1 MASNNNNSGGA
12 GSRRQQQGPY
22 DNVPPTQYL
31 GNNGGDYANDH
42 HHQNDPYGDAGF
54 NEYGRPESFDV
65 SYYTNADADYNTDN
79 IYMANSGHGD
89 HGGADGPSLL
99 SPDGPAPQ
107 GPMMGDLPPRR
118 RRNGKHRDSDIDSV
132 SDGGFSV
139 RSSLVRT
146 PASHGSN
153 DIDIFGAYRTNQTTG
168 IAGDDGRYASYAPST
183 ESLIHM
189 IENKKSYRPTGSVTS
204 FSRSASWV
212 SNGNGGFMDFQN
224 NDAFA
229 NNDAPYPAWSD
240 PNQIPLSKE
249 EIEDIFRDLA
259 AKLGFQQDN
268 MRNMYDAMMTMLD
281 SRASRMSPTM
291 ALLMLHADYIG
302 GDHANYRRWYF
313 SAQLDHDTPPLREQI
328 DPKQQQEMLDEEG
341 TDPKKDTPAAFVE
354 KWRAQMNAM
363 SQYERARQIA
373 LWMLIWGEAGNL
385 RYTAELLCFIFKVA
399 EDYIKSPEAQQRVEP
414 APEGEYLCNVVCPL
428 YNFLRDEGYEVVN
441 GKYLKRER
449 DHAKTIGYD
458 DVNELFWTPEGLR
471 LIKFDDKTLLM
482 DLAPHERWGRMKD
495 VSWTK
500 SFRKT
505 YKERRTMWHF
515 MTNFSRIW
523 IMHITVYWY
532 YIIYVAD
539 FLYDPYFEWHQ
550 SNADFARKENVM
562 PPLPNQDAKR
572 YTLMAC
578 GGALAPFFALIGTFA
593 EMFFVP
599 MNKGTQRALWLRVLI
614 LVIMLGADV
623 GPTFWVWGKGNDPNF
638 DFSKV
643 PLKYTSLAN
652 VKLKPKPITSPN
664 SSDLSTW
671 KVARALAIVQFIYS
685 VIFTI
690 FLSLMPPSL
699 MFKPRKKNRNGRGL
713 INRTFAGNFPPLKV
727 AARSISLCLWGA
739 IFLCKYVESYFFLAL
754 SFKDAFRWLY
764 MFRQDP
770 AKCTERYLGSNLCA
784 NQNYITLAF
793 MLLLDLIL
801 FFLDTYLWYVV
812 WNTIFSVGRSF
823 YLGVSIWT
831 PWRNVFSRLPKRIYA
846 KILATADMEVKY
858 KPKVLCSQ
866 IWNAVVISMYR
877 EHLLS
882 VDHVQK
888 LLYQQVTSDEDGKR
902 TLKPPTFFV
911 SQDDSAFN
919 QEFYP
924 SHSEAERRITFF
936 AQSLAS
942 VLPEP
947 VPVENM
953 PTFTVLTPHYSEKIL
968 MSLREIIRESDQYTR
983 VTVLE
988 YLKALHSD
996 EWDNF
1001 VKDTKILAEENS
1013 TNFGQASAYGQA
1025 FAQDAE
1031 KAESKT
1037 KTDDLPF
1044 YTIGFKSAAPEF
1056 TLRTRIWASLRSQ
1069 TLYRT
1074 ISGFMNY
1081 AKAIKLLYRVEN
1093 PEMVHLFGGNGSE
1106 RLEEELERMARRK
1119 FKFVVAMQRF
1129 LKFNKDERE
1138 AADFLLRTYPDL
1150 QIAYLEEVPA
1160 TEEGELPR
1168 IYSCLIDGHSEVG
1181 ADGRRKPYYR
1191 IQLPG
1196 NPILGDG
1203 KSDNQ
1208 NHAIVF
1214 TRGEY
1219 LQLIDANQ
1227 DNYLEECIKI
1237 RNMLG
1242 EFEEFNPPTVS
1253 PYSPAAEPQPTPVA
1267 IVGAREF
1274 IFSENVGILGDVAA
1288 GKEATFGTLTQRI
1301 MAEIGARLHYG
1312 HPDFVNFVFMTT
1324 RGGISKAQKGLHL
1337 NEDIYAGMNSFTRGG
1352 RIKHTEYFQCGKG
1365 RDLGFCST
1373 LNFITKIGTG
1383 MGEQMLSREYY
1394 WLGTQLPLDRFLTFF
1409 YAHPGFHINNIM
1421 IMSSVQLFMI
1431 CIMFIGAM
1439 KTTANL
1445 VTTDIGMDSGDY
1457 ATAIKPE
1464 QFFIKPIGDWIS
1476 RTTLAI
1482 LLVLLIAF
1490 LPLFLQM
1497 LTEQG
1502 FGRAISRLGKQFL
1515 SLSPLYEVEVT
1526 QVYFNSLM
1534 TNLAYGGARYIGTGR
1549 GFATSR
1555 LSFSTLFSRFSDSS
1569 IYFGMRLMLLLAF
1582 FSGAYWKAPILYFW
1596 ITIGAMLITPF
1607 VYNPHQFVLTD
1618 FILDYRDWLRWLGA
1632 GNSSSN
1638 PNSWISHCRL
1648 TRIRIT
1654 GYKRK
1659 RLGERTPTTG
1669 FISRAHK
1676 ANIFFTEI
1684 LLPLFMAI
1692 IMLVCYTY
1700 LHSVANAAEPDSKDK
1715 PNSTLMRILILSVA
1729 PIIINM
1735 AITIAFF
1742 FVSIGLGPCC
1752 AMCLPQFGKVIAGIV
1767 HTIAIVIYIGIF
1779 ALLWII
1785 EKWSLTNAIMGITC
1799 QVFVERAIFA
1809 ILQHLLLSREFG
1821 EDEVNVAWWTGRW
1834 YGKGMGGWAFT
1845 LVMREWL
1852 CKTIECSMF
1861 AADVLTGHLIMFFL
1875 SIFTLIPWVDKWHSA
1890 MLFWLRPSRQIRPPI
1905 YSLKQRKQRRRSA
1918 ILYGIMFLV
1927 LFVIFL
1933 AIIIVPKVAGTSL
1946 DSVKIPDDIVDLL
1959 NGKKF

>member
-1 MASNNNNSGGA
+1 
-12 GSRRQQQGPY
+12 
-22 DNVPPTQYL
+22 
-31 GNNGGDYANDH
+31 
-42 HHQNDPYGDAGF
+42 
-54 NEYGRPESFDV
+54 
-65 SYYTNADADYNTDN
+65 
-79 IYMANSGHGD
+79 
-89 HGGADGPSLL
+89 
-99 SPDGPAPQ
+99 
-107 GPMMGDLPPRR
+107 
-118 RRNGKHRDSDIDSV
+118 
-132 SDGGFSV
+132 
-139 RSSLVRT
+139 
-146 PASHGSN
+146 
-153 DIDIFGAYRTNQTTG
+153 
-168 IAGDDGRYASYAPST
+168 
-183 ESLIHM
+183 
-189 IENKKSYRPTGSVTS
+189 
-204 FSRSASWV
+204 
-212 SNGNGGFMDFQN
+212 
-224 NDAFA
+224 
-229 NNDAPYPAWSD
+229 
-240 PNQIPLSKE
+240 
-249 EIEDIFRDLA
+249 
-259 AKLGFQQDN
+259 
-268 MRNMYDAMMTMLD
+268 
-281 SRASRMSPTM
+281 
-291 ALLMLHADYIG
+291 
-302 GDHANYRRWYF
+302 
-313 SAQLDHDTPPLREQI
+313 QLDT
-328 DPKQQQEMLDEEG
+328 KQQREALEEEG
-341 TDPKKDTPAAFVE
+341 GEHHKDTPAAFVE

-363 SQYERARQIA
+363 SQYERARQVA
-373 LWMLIWGEAGNL
+373 LWMLLWGEAGNL
-385 RYTAELLCFIFKVA
+385 RYMSELLCFLFKLA
-399 EDYIKSPEAQQRVEP
+399 EDYIQSPAAQQRVEP
-414 APEGEYLCNVVCPL
+414 VPEGEYLCNVVCPI
-428 YNFLRDEGYEVVN
+428 YNLLRDEGYEIVN

-449 DHAKTIGYD
+449 DHAATIGYD
-458 DVNELFWTPEGLR
+458 DVNEHFWSPEGLR
-471 LIKFDDKTLLM
+471 RMRLDGKALLM
-482 DLAPHERWGRMKD
+482 DVPPAERWGRLRD
-495 VSWTK
+495 VNWK
-500 SFRKT
+500 ASFAKT

-523 IMHITVYWY
+523 VMHVAVYWY
-532 YIIYVAD
+532 YIIYVAN
-539 FLYDPYFEWHQ
+539 FLYDPFFEMHDVQ
-550 SNADFARKENVM
+550 STVGKNKGVLPD
-562 PPLPNQDAKR
+562 LPNQEAKR
-572 YTLMAC
+572 YTLMAA
-578 GGALAPFFALIGTFA
+578 GGSLAPFLCLLGTAA

-599 MNKGTQRALWLRVLI
+599 TNRYTQRALWLRVLLFVLI
-614 LVIMLGADV
+614 LAADV
-623 GPTFWVWGKGNDPNF
+623 APTFWIWPNGNDPNY
-638 DFSKV
+638 DWSTIDYTAVYQSKV
-643 PLKYTSLAN
+643 PHKIDNPSKGALA
-652 VKLKPKPITSPN
+652 
-664 SSDLSTW
+664 TW
-671 KVARALAIVQFIYS
+671 NAARAVAVVQFIYS
-685 VIFTI
+685 VLFTI
-690 FLSLMPPSL
+690 LLALVPPSAL
-699 MFKPRKKNRNGRGL
+699 FKPRKKNRNGRGL
-713 INRTFAGNFPPLKV
+713 INRTFAGNFPPLKI
-727 AARSISLCLWGA
+727 AARSISLSLWGA
-739 IFLCKYVESYFFLAL
+739 IFLCKFLESYFFLAL
-754 SFKDAFRWLY
+754 SFKDPFRWLY
-764 MFRQDP
+764 LFRLPKDQ
-770 AKCTERYLGSNLCA
+770 CTERFLGSYLCA
-784 NQNYITLAF
+784 NQNFITLAF
-793 MLLLDLIL
+793 MLLLDLVL

-882 VDHVQK
+882 VEHVQK
-888 LLYQQVTSDEDGKR
+888 LLYQQVAGDEDGKR
-902 TLKPPTFFV
+902 MLKPPAFFV
-911 SQDDSAFN
+911 AQDDAAFN

-924 SHSEAERRITFF
+924 ADSEAERRISFF
-936 AQSLAS
+936 AQSLSS

-953 PTFTVLTPHYSEKIL
+953 PTFTVFTPHYSEKIL

-988 YLKALHSD
+988 YLKALHAD

-1013 TNFGQASAYGQA
+1013 TNLGQASAYGQA
-1025 FAQDAE
+1025 LAHDADKVE
-1031 KAESKT
+1031 AKM

-1093 PEMVHLFGGNGSE
+1093 PEMVQLFGGNGSE
-1106 RLEEELERMARRK
+1106 RLEQELERMARRK
-1119 FKFVVAMQRF
+1119 FKFVVTMQRF

-1138 AADFLLRTYPDL
+1138 ASDFLLRTYPDL
-1150 QIAYLEEVPA
+1150 QIAYLEESPA
-1160 TEEGELPR
+1160 VEEGALPR
-1168 IYSCLIDGHSEVG
+1168 VYSCLIDGHSEIG
-1181 ADGRRKPYYR
+1181 PDGHRKPYYR

-1237 RNMLG
+1237 RNILG
-1242 EFEEFNPPTVS
+1242 EFEEYNPPTVS
-1253 PYSPAAEPQPTPVA
+1253 PYSPAAEPQPSPVA

-1274 IFSENVGILGDVAA
+1274 IFSENIGILGDVAA

-1312 HPDFVNFVFMTT
+1312 HPDFVNFIYMTT

-1394 WLGTQLPLDRFLTFF
+1394 WLGTQLPLDRFLTFY

-1431 CIMFIGAM
+1431 CIMFIAAM
-1439 KTTANL
+1439 NST
-1445 VTTDIGMDSGDY
+1445 VTVCEGDVDMHNPNY
-1457 ATAIKPE
+1457 AQYLSPAGCFLIKPL
-1464 QFFIKPIGDWIS
+1464 GDWIN

-1502 FGRAISRLGKQFL
+1502 FARAISRLGKQFL

-1534 TNLAYGGARYIGTGR
+1534 TNMAYGGARYIGTGR

-1555 LSFSTLFSRFSDSS
+1555 LPFSTLFSRFSDSS
-1569 IYFGMRLMLLLAF
+1569 IYFGVRLMTLLTF
-1582 FSGAYWKAPILYFW
+1582 FSAAYWRWPVLYFW
-1596 ITIGAMLITPF
+1596 ISIAALLITPF
-1607 VYNPHQFVLTD
+1607 LYNPHQFVLTD

-1638 PNSWISHCRL
+1638 TNSWISHCRL

-1684 LLPLFMAI
+1684 LLPLIMALV
-1692 IMLVCYTY
+1692 MLVGYTF
-1700 LHSVANAAEPDSKDK
+1700 LHSVANATAASKRGGQAD
-1715 PNSTLMRILILSVA
+1715 STLVRVLVVSVA
-1729 PIIINM
+1729 PIAVNFVT
-1735 AITIAFF
+1735 TIAFF
-1742 FVSIGLGPCC
+1742 AVSLVLGPCC
-1752 AMCLPQFGKVIAGIV
+1752 AMCMPQFGKVIAGIV
-1767 HTIAIVIYIGIF
+1767 HTISVVVYIAMF
-1779 ALLWII
+1779 FLLWVL
-1785 EKWSLTNAIMGITC
+1785 EDWAFAPTAMGVVC
-1799 QVFVERAIFA
+1799 QVFVQRAIFA
-1809 ILQHLLLSREFG
+1809 VLQHLLLTREFG
-1821 EDEVNVAWWTGRW
+1821 EDEANVAWWTGRW
-1834 YGKGMGGWAFT
+1834 YGKGMGGWALT
-1845 LVMREWL
+1845 LTLREWL
-1852 CKTIECSMF
+1852 CKVIECSVF
-1861 AADVLTGHLIMFFL
+1861 AADVFTGHLILFFL
-1875 SIFTLIPWVDKWHSA
+1875 SLFTLVPWIDRWHSA

-1905 YSLKQRKQRRRSA
+1905 YSLKQRKQRRRTA
-1918 ILYGIMFLV
+1918 V
-1927 LFVIFL
+1927 LFGMLFVFVYVVFL
-1933 AIIIVPKVAGTSL
+1933 AIVVVPQLLKP
-1946 DSVKIPDDIVDLL
+1946 KIPLPSQLL
-1959 NGKKF
+1959 KYINGRF

>member
-1 MASNNNNSGGA
+1 MTNNHSGSS
-12 GSRRQQQGPY
+12 SRRQQQQAPF
-22 DNVPPTQYL
+22 DSVPPTQYL
-31 GNNGGDYANDH
+31 GGQQPQADD
-42 HHQNDPYGDAGF
+42 DPYSDGAYYD
-54 NEYGRPESFDV
+54 YDRPDSFDV
-65 SYYTNADADYNTDN
+65 SYYTRDGEYPDVYAAGGSGGGGNAPN
-79 IYMANSGHGD
+79 M
-89 HGGADGPSLL
+89 L
-99 SPDGPAPQ
+99 SPDGPAPPV
-107 GPMMGDLPPRR
+107 PMMGELPPRKR
-118 RRNGKHRDSDIDSV
+118 RSGRHRDSDMDSV
-132 SDGGFSV
+132 SEGAYSI

-146 PASHGSN
+146 PASHASN
-153 DIDIFGAYRTNQTTG
+153 DIDIFGAYRANSGTAVG
-168 IAGDDGRYASYAPST
+168 ADDGRYASYAPST

-189 IENKKSYRPTGSVTS
+189 IEAKKKYRPTGSVTS

-212 SNGNGGFMDFQN
+212 SNGNGAFIDFQHT
-224 NDAFA
+224 DAFA
-229 NNDAPYPAWSD
+229 GADVPYPSWSD

-313 SAQLDHDTPPLREQI
+313 SAQLDHDTPPVREQI
-328 DPKQQQEMLDEEG
+328 DPKQQQGLLDEESG
-341 TDPKKDTPAAFVE
+341 EGQKDTPAAFVE

-373 LWMLIWGEAGNL
+373 LWMLLWGEAGNL
-385 RYTAELLCFIFKVA
+385 RYTPELLCFMFKLA
-399 EDYIKSPEAQQRVEP
+399 EDYIRSPPAQQRVEP

-428 YNFLRDEGYEVVN
+428 YNFLRDESYEVVN

-449 DHAKTIGYD
+449 DHAATIGYD
-458 DVNELFWTPEGLR
+458 DVNELFWSPEGLR
-471 LIKFDDKTLLM
+471 RIRLGGKERLM
-482 DLAPHERWGRMKD
+482 DVAPAERWARLKD
-495 VSWTK
+495 VNWCA
-500 SFRKT
+500 SFAKT

-523 IMHITVYWY
+523 VMHVTVYWY
-532 YIIYVAD
+532 YIIYVAN
-539 FLYDPYFEWHQ
+539 FLYDPFFEMHDVQ
-550 SNADFARKENVM
+550 STIGKTKGQLPD
-562 PPLPNQDAKR
+562 LPNQSAKR
-572 YTLMAC
+572 YTLMAA
-578 GGALAPFFALIGTFA
+578 GGALAPFLCLLGTVA

-599 MNKGTQRALWLRVLI
+599 ANRHTQRALWLRI
-614 LVIMLGADV
+614 LLFVVILAADV
-623 GPTFWVWGKGNDPNF
+623 APTFWVWPHGDDPNY
-638 DFSKV
+638 DWSTVDYAAVYQAKV
-643 PLKYTSLAN
+643 PRRLDH
-652 VKLKPKPITSPN
+652 PKAGAVSAW
-664 SSDLSTW
+664 SA
-671 KVARALAIVQFIYS
+671 ARAIAVVQFIYS
-685 VIFTI
+685 VLFTAV
-690 FLSLMPPSL
+690 LTVVPSASL
-699 MFKPRKKNRNGRGL
+699 FKPRKKNRNGRGL
-713 INRTFAGNFPPLKV
+713 INRTFAGNFPPLKI
-727 AARSISLCLWGA
+727 AARSISLSLWGA
-739 IFLCKYVESYFFLAL
+739 IFLCKFIESYFFLAL
-754 SFKDAFRWLY
+754 SFKDPFRWLY
-764 MFRQDP
+764 QFRLPSSQ
-770 AKCTERYLGSNLCA
+770 CTERFIGSHLCS

-793 MLLLDLIL
+793 MLLLDMVL

-866 IWNAVVISMYR
+866 IWNAIVISMYR

-888 LLYQQVTSDEDGKR
+888 LLYQQVSSDEDGKR
-902 TLKPPTFFV
+902 TLKPPAFFV
-911 SQDDSAFN
+911 AQDDAAFN

-924 SHSEAERRITFF
+924 SHSEAERRVSFF
-936 AQSLAS
+936 AQSLSS

-953 PTFTVLTPHYSEKIL
+953 PTFTVFTPHYSEKIL

-988 YLKALHSD
+988 YLKALHAD

-1025 FAQDAE
+1025 FAQDAD
-1031 KAESKT
+1031 KAEAKM

-1106 RLEEELERMARRK
+1106 RLEQELERMARRK
-1119 FKFVVAMQRF
+1119 FKFVVTMQRF
-1129 LKFNKDERE
+1129 LKFNRDERE
-1138 AADFLLRTYPDL
+1138 ASDFLLRTYPDL

-1160 TEEGELPR
+1160 AGEGELPR

-1208 NHAIVF
+1208 NHAIIF

-1237 RNMLG
+1237 RNILG
-1242 EFEEFNPPTVS
+1242 EFEEYNPPTVS
-1253 PYSPAAEPQPTPVA
+1253 PYSPAAEPQPSPVA

-1274 IFSENVGILGDVAA
+1274 IFSENIGILGDVAA

-1312 HPDFVNFVFMTT
+1312 HPDFVNFVYMTT

-1394 WLGTQLPLDRFLTFF
+1394 WLGTQLPLDRFLTFY

-1431 CIMFIGAM
+1431 CIMFIAGM
-1439 KTTANL
+1439 NST
-1445 VTTDIGMDSGDY
+1445 VTVCEGDVDMHNPNY
-1457 ATAIKPE
+1457 AQYLSPDGCFLIKPL
-1464 QFFIKPIGDWIS
+1464 GDWIN

-1502 FGRAISRLGKQFL
+1502 FTRAISRLGKQFL

-1534 TNLAYGGARYIGTGR
+1534 TNMAYGGARYIGTGR

-1569 IYFGMRLMLLLAF
+1569 IYFGIRLMTLLTF
-1582 FSGAYWKAPILYFW
+1582 FSAAYWRWPVLYFW
-1596 ITIGAMLITPF
+1596 ISIAALLITPF
-1607 VYNPHQFVLTD
+1607 LYNPHQFVLTD

-1638 PNSWISHCRL
+1638 TNSWISHCRL

-1669 FISRAHK
+1669 FISRAHT
-1676 ANIFFTEI
+1676 ANIVFTEI
-1684 LLPLFMAI
+1684 LLPVVMAG
-1692 IMLVCYTY
+1692 IMLVSYAF
-1700 LHSVANAAEPDSKDK
+1700 LHSVANAEAAGKRGGQAD
-1715 PNSTLMRILILSVA
+1715 STLIRVLVVSVA
-1729 PIIINM
+1729 PIAVNF
-1735 AITIAFF
+1735 ATTIVFF
-1742 FVSIGLGPCC
+1742 FVSLVLGPCC
-1752 AMCLPQFGKVIAGIV
+1752 ALCMPQFGKVVAGVV
-1767 HTIAIVIYIGIF
+1767 HTISVVTYIAMF
-1779 ALLWII
+1779 FLLWIL
-1785 EKWSLTNAIMGITC
+1785 EDWAFAPTAMGIVC
-1799 QVFVERAIFA
+1799 QVFVQRALFA
-1809 ILQHLLLSREFG
+1809 VLQHLLLTREFG
-1821 EDEVNVAWWTGRW
+1821 EDETNVAWWTGRW
-1834 YGKGMGGWAFT
+1834 YGKGMGCWALT
-1845 LVMREWL
+1845 LTMREWL
-1852 CKTIECSMF
+1852 CKVIECSVF
-1861 AADVLTGHLIMFFL
+1861 AADVLTGHLILFFL
-1875 SIFTLIPWVDKWHSA
+1875 FLFTLVPWIDRWHSA

-1905 YSLKQRKQRRRSA
+1905 YSLKQRKQRRRTA
-1918 ILYGIMFLV
+1918 ILFGA
-1927 LFVIFL
+1927 LFVVMYVVFL
-1933 AIIIVPKVAGTSL
+1933 AIIVVPQVLKPH
-1946 DSVKIPDDIVDLL
+1946 IPLPSALTKYI
-1959 NGKKF
+1959 NGRF

>member
-1 MASNNNNSGGA
+1 MANHNGGGS
-12 GSRRQQQGPY
+12 GSRRQQQGQY

-31 GNNGGDYANDH
+31 GGSPHQNNAE
-42 HHQNDPYGDAGF
+42 NDPYGEGAFAD
-54 NEYGRPESFDV
+54 YDRPDSFDV
-65 SYYTNADADYNTDN
+65 SYYTRDGDYGDN
-79 IYMANSGHGD
+79 IYMTASSHNGAADNLHHDSN
-89 HGGADGPSLL
+89 GGGPSLL
-99 SPDGPAPQ
+99 SPDGPMPQ
-107 GPMMGDLPPRR
+107 GPMMADLPPRKR
-118 RRNGKHRDSDIDSV
+118 RHGKNRDSDVESV
-132 SDGGFSV
+132 SDSAYSV

-153 DIDIFGAYRTNQTTG
+153 DIDIFGAYRATPANG
-168 IAGDDGRYASYAPST
+168 ISAEDGRYASYAPST

-189 IENKKSYRPTGSVTS
+189 IENKKTYRPTGSVTS

-212 SNGNGGFMDFQN
+212 SNGNGGFIDFQN
-224 NDAFA
+224 TDAFQT
-229 NNDAPYPAWSD
+229 NDAPYPAWSD

-249 EIEDIFRDLA
+249 EIEDVFRDLT

-291 ALLMLHADYIG
+291 ALLMLHADYVG

-313 SAQLDHDTPPLREQI
+313 SAQLDHDTPPVREHI
-328 DPKQQQEMLDEEG
+328 DPKQQHELLEEEG
-341 TDPKKDTPAAFVE
+341 GDDPKKDTPTAFVE
-354 KWRAQMNAM
+354 KWRAQMNSM

-373 LWMLIWGEAGNL
+373 LWMLLWGEAGNL
-385 RYTAELLCFIFKVA
+385 RYTPELLCFVFKVA
-399 EDYIKSPEAQQRVEP
+399 EDYIKSPAAQQRVEP
-414 APEGEYLCNVVCPL
+414 APEGEYLCNIVCPL
-428 YNFLRDEGYEVVN
+428 YNYLRDEGYEIVN
-441 GKYLKRER
+441 GKFLKRER

-471 LIKFDDKTLLM
+471 LIKFDDKSLLM
-482 DLAPHERWGRMKD
+482 DVAPHERWARMKD
-495 VSWTK
+495 VNWVK

-523 IMHITVYWY
+523 VMHVTVYWY
-532 YIIYVAD
+532 YIIYVAN
-539 FLYDPYFEWHQ
+539 FIYDPFFEMHDVQ
-550 SNADFARKENVM
+550 STVGKTNGTIPD
-562 PPLPNQDAKR
+562 LPDQDAKR
-572 YTLMAC
+572 YTLMAA
-578 GGALAPFFALIGTFA
+578 GGALAPFICLVGTLA
-593 EMFFVP
+593 EMTFVP
-599 MNKGTQRALWLRVLI
+599 ANKHTQRALWLRVLLFAI
-614 LVIMLGADV
+614 ILGADIA
-623 GPTFWVWGKGNDPNF
+623 PSFWVWPNGDDPNF
-638 DFSKV
+638 DMSKV
-643 PLKYTSLAN
+643 DYN
-652 VKLKPKPITSPN
+652 VVYQSKAPTKLKTPD
-664 SSDLSTW
+664 SSAVSKW
-671 KVARALAIVQFIYS
+671 KAAYAVAIVQFIYS
-685 VIFTI
+685 VLFTI
-690 FLSLMPPSL
+690 FLSLMPPTL
-699 MFKPRKKNRNGRGL
+699 MFKPRKKNRNSRGL
-713 INRTFAGNFPPLKV
+713 INRTFAGNFPPLKI
-727 AARSISLCLWGA
+727 AARSISLGLWGA

-754 SFKDAFRWLY
+754 SFKDPFRWLFQFH
-764 MFRQDP
+764 MDP
-770 AKCTERYLGSNLCA
+770 TKCTEKFLNSNLCA

-793 MLLLDLIL
+793 MLLLDLVL

-812 WNTIFSVGRSF
+812 WNTIFSVARSF

-911 SQDDSAFN
+911 SQDDSAFD

-924 SHSEAERRITFF
+924 SHSEAERRISFF
-936 AQSLAS
+936 AQSLSS

-953 PTFTVLTPHYSEKIL
+953 PTFTVFTPHYSEKIL

-1013 TNFGQASAYGQA
+1013 SNFGQASAYGQA
-1025 FAQDAE
+1025 FAQDAD
-1031 KAESKT
+1031 KAEAKV

-1106 RLEEELERMARRK
+1106 RLEQELERMARRK

-1138 AADFLLRTYPDL
+1138 ASDFLLRTYPDL
-1150 QIAYLEEVPA
+1150 QISYLEEMPA
-1160 TEEGELPR
+1160 AEEGGQPR
-1168 IYSCLIDGHSEVG
+1168 IYSCLIDGHSEMG

-1208 NHAIVF
+1208 NHSIIF

-1237 RNMLG
+1237 RNILG
-1242 EFEEFNPPTVS
+1242 EFEEYNPPTVS

-1312 HPDFVNFVFMTT
+1312 HPDFVNFIFMTT

-1394 WLGTQLPLDRFLTFF
+1394 WLGTQLPLDRFLTFY

-1439 KTTANL
+1439 NITVPICL
-1445 VTTDIGMDSGDY
+1445 GDVDMTNPNY
-1457 ATAIKPE
+1457 ARDLKPVGC
-1464 QFFIKPIGDWIS
+1464 FLIKPIGDWIK

-1502 FGRAISRLGKQFL
+1502 FARAISRLGKQFL
-1515 SLSPLYEVEVT
+1515 SLSPLYEVQVT

-1534 TNLAYGGARYIGTGR
+1534 TNMAYGGARYIGTGR

-1569 IYFGMRLMLLLAF
+1569 IYFGIRLMLLLTF
-1582 FSGAYWKAPILYFW
+1582 FSAAYWKWPVLYFW
-1596 ITIGAMLITPF
+1596 ISIAAMLITPF
-1607 VYNPHQFVLTD
+1607 LYNPHQFVLTD

-1632 GNSSSN
+1632 GNSESN
-1638 PNSWISHCRL
+1638 TNSWISHCRL

-1684 LLPLFMAI
+1684 LLPIFMAI
-1692 IMLVCYTY
+1692 IMLVSYMFM
-1700 LHSVANAAEPDSKDK
+1700 HSISNVSDAKDNNGQV
-1715 PNSTLMRILILSVA
+1715 NSTLIRALIISVA
-1729 PIIINM
+1729 PVVVNF

-1742 FVSIGLGPCC
+1742 FVSFSLGPCC

-1767 HTIAIVIYIGIF
+1767 HTIAVVIYIGVFI
-1779 ALLWII
+1779 LLWIL
-1785 EKWSLTNAIMGITC
+1785 EDWNLTPTIMGLIC

-1821 EDEVNVAWWTGRW
+1821 EDETNVAWWTGRW

-1845 LVMREWL
+1845 LTMREWM
-1852 CKTIECSMF
+1852 CKVIECSVF
-1861 AADVLTGHLIMFFL
+1861 TADVLTGHIILFFL
-1875 SIFTLIPWVDKWHSA
+1875 SVFTLIPWIDKWHSA

-1918 ILYGIMFLV
+1918 ILYGILFILM
-1927 LFVIFL
+1927 FVIFL
-1933 AIIIVPKVAGTSL
+1933 GIIIAPQVLK
-1946 DSVKIPDDIVDLL
+1946 PDIKLPATIIKYL
-1959 NGKKF
+1959 NGRF

>member
-1 MASNNNNSGGA
+1 M
-12 GSRRQQQGPY
+12 
-22 DNVPPTQYL
+22 
-31 GNNGGDYANDH
+31 
-42 HHQNDPYGDAGF
+42 
-54 NEYGRPESFDV
+54 
-65 SYYTNADADYNTDN
+65 
-79 IYMANSGHGD
+79 
-89 HGGADGPSLL
+89 
-99 SPDGPAPQ
+99 
-107 GPMMGDLPPRR
+107 
-118 RRNGKHRDSDIDSV
+118 DSV
-132 SDGGFSV
+132 SDGAFSV

-153 DIDIFGAYRTNQTTG
+153 DIDIFGAYRANQTTG
-168 IAGDDGRYASYAPST
+168 AAGDDGRYASYAPST

-189 IENKKSYRPTGSVTS
+189 IENKKTYRPTGSVTS

-212 SNGNGGFMDFQN
+212 SNGNGGFIDFQN
-224 NDAFA
+224 TDAFLNA
-229 NNDAPYPAWSD
+229 DVPYPAWSD

-249 EIEDIFRDLA
+249 EIEDIFRDLT

-313 SAQLDHDTPPLREQI
+313 SAQLDHDTPPVREQI

-341 TDPKKDTPAAFVE
+341 DDPKKDTPTAFVE
-354 KWRAQMNAM
+354 KWRAQMNSM

-373 LWMLIWGEAGNL
+373 LWMLIWGEGGNI
-385 RYTAELLCFIFKVA
+385 RYTPELLCFIFKVA
-399 EDYIKSPEAQQRVEP
+399 EDYVKSPEAQQRVEP

-471 LIKFDDKTLLM
+471 QIKFEDKSLLM
-482 DLAPHERWGRMKD
+482 DLAPHERWARLKD
-495 VSWTK
+495 VSWKK

-505 YKERRTMWHF
+505 FKERRTMWHF

-523 IMHITVYWY
+523 VMHITVYWY

-539 FLYDPYFEWHQ
+539 FLYDPFFEAHNPN
-550 SNADFARKENVM
+550 SNIGREKPGVISPM
-562 PPLPNQDAKR
+562 PNQDAKR
-572 YTLMAC
+572 YTLMAA
-578 GGALAPFFALIGTFA
+578 GGALAPFLCLVGTIA

-599 MNKGTQRALWLRVLI
+599 LNKPNQRALWLRVLVFFII
-614 LVIMLGADV
+614 LAAD
-623 GPTFWVWGKGNDPNF
+623 PELYYQKLPPSKTAEPGK
-638 DFSKV
+638 V
-643 PLKYTSLAN
+643 
-652 VKLKPKPITSPN
+652 
-664 SSDLSTW
+664 STW
-671 KVARALAIVQFIYS
+671 NAARAVAIVQFIYS

-690 FLSLMPPSL
+690 FLSLMPPAL
-699 MFKPRKKNRNGRGL
+699 MFKPRKKNRNSRGL
-713 INRTFAGNFPPLKV
+713 INRTFAGNFPPLKI
-727 AARSISLCLWGA
+727 AARSISLSLWGA
-739 IFLCKYVESYFFLAL
+739 IFLCKYIESYFFLAL
-754 SFKDAFRWLY
+754 SFKDPFRWLY
-764 MFRQDP
+764 AFHLLNTSD
-770 AKCTERYLGSNLCA
+770 KCTEKFLGANLCV
-784 NQNYITLAF
+784 NQNYITLGF
-793 MLLLDLIL
+793 MLLLDLVL

-846 KILATADMEVKY
+846 KTLATADMEVKY

-866 IWNAVVISMYR
+866 IWNAIVISMYR

-888 LLYQQVTSDEDGKR
+888 LLYQQVTGDDDGKR
-902 TLKPPTFFV
+902 TLKPPAFFV
-911 SQDDSAFN
+911 SQDDAAFT

-936 AQSLAS
+936 AQSLSS

-1025 FAQDAE
+1025 FAQDADKSE
-1031 KAESKT
+1031 AKT

-1138 AADFLLRTYPDL
+1138 ASDFLLRTYPDL

-1181 ADGRRKPYYR
+1181 TDGRRKPYYR

-1237 RNMLG
+1237 RNILG
-1242 EFEEFNPPTVS
+1242 EFEEYNPPTVS

-1312 HPDFVNFVFMTT
+1312 HPDFVNFIYMTT

-1431 CIMFIGAM
+1431 CIMFIAAM
-1439 KTTANL
+1439 NATVKTCVGNIDMTNPN
-1445 VTTDIGMDSGDY
+1445 Y
-1457 ATAIKPE
+1457 AKDLKPTGC
-1464 QFFIKPIGDWIS
+1464 FLIKPIGDWIN

-1515 SLSPLYEVEVT
+1515 SLSPLYEVQVT

-1534 TNLAYGGARYIGTGR
+1534 TNMAYGGARYIGTGR

-1569 IYFGMRLMLLLAF
+1569 IYFGMRLMMLLTF
-1582 FSGAYWKAPILYFW
+1582 FSAAFWKWPILYFW
-1596 ITIGAMLITPF
+1596 ISIAAMLITPF
-1607 VYNPHQFVLTD
+1607 LYNPHQFVMTD

-1632 GNSSSN
+1632 GNSSAN
-1638 PNSWISHCRL
+1638 PNSWIAHCRL

-1684 LLPLFMAI
+1684 LLPI
-1692 IMLVCYTY
+1692 IMAVTMLVSYTFM
-1700 LHSVANAAEPDSKDK
+1700 HSITNVAEQAKNGEE
-1715 PNSTLMRILILSVA
+1715 NSILIRALIISVA
-1729 PIIINM
+1729 PIIINLV
-1735 AITIAFF
+1735 ITIAFF

-1767 HTIAIVIYIGIF
+1767 HTIAVVVYVAIF
-1779 ALLWII
+1779 LLLWVV
-1785 EKWSLTNAIMGITC
+1785 ENWALSPTIMGIIC

-1821 EDEVNVAWWTGRW
+1821 EDETNVAWWTGRW

-1845 LVMREWL
+1845 LTMREWL
-1852 CKTIECSMF
+1852 CKVIECSVF
-1861 AADVLTGHLIMFFL
+1861 AADVFTGHLILFFL

-1918 ILYGIMFLV
+1918 ILYGILFV
-1927 LFVIFL
+1927 LFFVIFL
-1933 AIIIVPKVAGTSL
+1933 AIIILPQVLKPGFSL
-1946 DSVKIPDDIVDLL
+1946 PDSIQKYLD
-1959 NGKKF
+1959 GRF

>member
-1 MASNNNNSGGA
+1 MASNHNGNGG
-12 GSRRQQQGPY
+12 RRQQQQQGQY

-31 GNNGGDYANDH
+31 GSNTYSQQQQGQAE
-42 HHQNDPYGDAGF
+42 NDPYGESAYDD
-54 NEYGRPESFDV
+54 YDRPESFDV
-65 SYYTNADADYNTDN
+65 SYYTRDGDYADNL
-79 IYMANSGHGD
+79 YMSSAPAHGD
-89 HGGADGPSLL
+89 HGDGPSLL
-99 SPDGPAPQ
+99 SPDGPMPQ
-107 GPMMGDLPPRR
+107 GPMMGDLPPRKR
-118 RRNGKHRDSDIDSV
+118 RHGKNRDSDVESV
-132 SDGGFSV
+132 SDSAYSV

-153 DIDIFGAYRTNQTTG
+153 DIDIFGAYRANTANG
-168 IAGDDGRYASYAPST
+168 MSAEDGRYASYAPST

-189 IENKKSYRPTGSVTS
+189 IENKKTYRPTGSVTS

-212 SNGNGGFMDFQN
+212 SNGNGGFIDFQN
-224 NDAFA
+224 TDTFLA
-229 NNDAPYPAWSD
+229 NDAPYPAWSD

-249 EIEDIFRDLA
+249 EIEDVFRDLT

-313 SAQLDHDTPPLREQI
+313 SAQLDHDTPPMREQI
-328 DPKQQQEMLDEEG
+328 DPKQQHELLEEEG
-341 TDPKKDTPAAFVE
+341 DDLKKDTPTAFVE

-373 LWMLIWGEAGNL
+373 LWMLLWGEAGNL
-385 RYTAELLCFIFKVA
+385 RYTPELLCFVFKVA
-399 EDYIKSPEAQQRVEP
+399 EDYIKSPIAQQRVEP
-414 APEGEYLCNVVCPL
+414 APEGEYLCNIVCPL

-441 GKYLKRER
+441 GKFLKRER

-471 LIKFDDKTLLM
+471 LIRFDDKSLLM
-482 DLAPHERWGRMKD
+482 DVAPHERWSRLKD
-495 VSWTK
+495 VSWIK

-523 IMHITVYWY
+523 VMHVTVYWY
-532 YIIYVAD
+532 YIIYVAN
-539 FLYDPYFEWHQ
+539 FIYDPFFELHDVQ
-550 SNADFARKENVM
+550 STIGKGQGTIPD
-562 PPLPNQDAKR
+562 LPNQDAKR
-572 YTLMAC
+572 YTLMAA
-578 GGALAPFFALIGTFA
+578 GGALAPLICLVGTLA
-593 EMFFVP
+593 EMTFVP
-599 MNKGTQRALWLRVLI
+599 ANKHTQRALWLRVLLF
-614 LVIMLGADV
+614 LVILAADV
-623 GPTFWVWGKGNDPNF
+623 APTFWIWPNGNDPNF
-638 DFSKV
+638 DMSKIDYNASYQAAA
-643 PLKYTSLAN
+643 PS
-652 VKLKPKPITSPN
+652 KLTTPN
-664 SSDLSTW
+664 AKALSTW
-671 KVARALAIVQFIYS
+671 KAALAVAVVQFIYS
-685 VIFTI
+685 VLFTI
-690 FLSLMPPSL
+690 FLSLMPPTL
-699 MFKPRKKNRNGRGL
+699 MFKPRKKNRNSRGL
-713 INRTFAGNFPPLKV
+713 INRTFAGNFPPLKI
-727 AARSISLCLWGA
+727 AARSISLSLWGA

-754 SFKDAFRWLY
+754 SFKDPFRWLFQY
-764 MFRQDP
+764 RLDP
-770 AKCTERYLGSNLCA
+770 TTCTEKFLNSNLCA

-793 MLLLDLIL
+793 MLLLDLVL

-812 WNTIFSVGRSF
+812 WNTIFSVARSF

-911 SQDDSAFN
+911 SQDDSAFD

-924 SHSEAERRITFF
+924 THSEAERRISFF
-936 AQSLAS
+936 AQSLSS

-953 PTFTVLTPHYSEKIL
+953 PTFTVFTPHYSEKIL

-1013 TNFGQASAYGQA
+1013 SNFGQASAYGQA
-1025 FAQDAE
+1025 FAQDAD
-1031 KAESKT
+1031 KAEAKV

-1106 RLEEELERMARRK
+1106 RLEQELERMARRK

-1138 AADFLLRTYPDL
+1138 ACDFLLRTYPDL
-1150 QIAYLEEVPA
+1150 QISYLEEVPA
-1160 TEEGELPR
+1160 ADEGGLPR

-1208 NHAIVF
+1208 NHSIIF

-1237 RNMLG
+1237 RNILG
-1242 EFEEFNPPTVS
+1242 EFEEYNPPTVS

-1394 WLGTQLPLDRFLTFF
+1394 WLGTQLPLDRFLTFY

-1439 KTTANL
+1439 NITVDICQGDVDMTNPNYAKNL
-1445 VTTDIGMDSGDY
+1445 SPKGC
-1457 ATAIKPE
+1457 
-1464 QFFIKPIGDWIS
+1464 FLIKPIGDWIK

-1502 FGRAISRLGKQFL
+1502 FARAISRLGKQFL
-1515 SLSPLYEVEVT
+1515 SLSPLYEVQVT

-1534 TNLAYGGARYIGTGR
+1534 TNMAYGGARYIGTGR

-1569 IYFGMRLMLLLAF
+1569 IYFGIRLMMMLTF
-1582 FSGAYWKAPILYFW
+1582 FSAAYWKWPVLYFW
-1596 ITIGAMLITPF
+1596 ISIAAMLITPF
-1607 VYNPHQFVLTD
+1607 LYNPHQFVMTD

-1638 PNSWISHCRL
+1638 TNSWISHCRL

-1684 LLPLFMAI
+1684 MLPLVMAL
-1692 IMLVCYTY
+1692 IMLVSYMFM
-1700 LHSVANAAEPDSKDK
+1700 HSKQNATDAAKNGGQV
-1715 PNSTLMRILILSVA
+1715 NSALIRVLIISVA
-1729 PIIINM
+1729 PVVVNFGV
-1735 AITIAFF
+1735 TIAFF
-1742 FVSIGLGPCC
+1742 FVSFSLGPCC

-1767 HTIAIVIYIGIF
+1767 HTIAVVIYLGVF
-1779 ALLWII
+1779 FLLWILEDWNI
-1785 EKWSLTNAIMGITC
+1785 TPTIMGIIC

-1821 EDEVNVAWWTGRW
+1821 EDETNVAWWTGRW

-1845 LVMREWL
+1845 LTMREWL
-1852 CKTIECSMF
+1852 CKVIECSVF
-1861 AADVLTGHLIMFFL
+1861 AADVLTGHLILFFL
-1875 SIFTLIPWVDKWHSA
+1875 SVFTLIPWIDKWHSA

-1918 ILYGIMFLV
+1918 ILYGMLFL
-1927 LFVIFL
+1927 LMFVIFL
-1933 AIIIVPKVAGTSL
+1933 GIIIAPQMLKPNIALPSTL
-1946 DSVKIPDDIVDLL
+1946 LQYL
-1959 NGKKF
+1959 NGRF